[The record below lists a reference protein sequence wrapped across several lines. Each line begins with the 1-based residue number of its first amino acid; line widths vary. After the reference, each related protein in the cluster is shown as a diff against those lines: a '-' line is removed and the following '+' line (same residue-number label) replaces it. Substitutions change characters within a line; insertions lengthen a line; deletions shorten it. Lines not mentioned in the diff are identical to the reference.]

1 MGPITGWRIDI
12 SFIFVKG
19 DLGEDEVCVLGREAR
34 KQIGESFSDHNK
46 LLRIIKRD
54 KVCLYD
60 WFDEKKKDTVFETLL
75 YRTFNGNVLIEK
87 ILDGFVRDGFIFIQI
102 QHFLIRKGIFFLH
115 KLPFKLNKNW
125 CKLFLITVKGIY
137 KEIYFASDVG
147 YC

>member
-102 QHFLIRKGIFFLH
+102 QQFLIRK
-115 KLPFKLNKNW
+115 
-125 CKLFLITVKGIY
+125 
-137 KEIYFASDVG
+137 
-147 YC
+147 